1 MISLVNDETLFNE
14 FDTLD
19 LNVQTVDQEIK
30 SNPNKLILQTY
41 SPSNKND

>member
-19 LNVQTVDQEIK
+19 LNVQTVDKEMK
-30 SNPNKLILQTY
+30 SNPNK
-41 SPSNKND
+41 